1 MFQRKKHGH
10 AHAEEVPRRSAAE
23 HQRSVARGF
32 DNEKSTNVHHSEF
45 FKVGTVVYLIGMHQ
59 PVMIQKLHP
68 VKDQKVHDYCGL
80 CKIDGEEKKLYF
92 DNEDIEMAIQPT
104 PKNLY
109 AV

>member
-10 AHAEEVPRRSAAE
+10 ARTEEVPRRTAAE
-23 HQRSVARGF
+23 HHRSAAGGS
-32 DNEKSTNVHHSEF
+32 DIESSTNVHHSEF

-59 PVMIQKLHP
+59 PVLIQKLHP
-68 VKDQKVHDYCGL
+68 VKDQKVHDYCGVSR
-80 CKIDGEEKKLYF
+80 IDGEEKKLYF
-92 DNEDIEMAIQPT
+92 DNEDIEMAIQPS